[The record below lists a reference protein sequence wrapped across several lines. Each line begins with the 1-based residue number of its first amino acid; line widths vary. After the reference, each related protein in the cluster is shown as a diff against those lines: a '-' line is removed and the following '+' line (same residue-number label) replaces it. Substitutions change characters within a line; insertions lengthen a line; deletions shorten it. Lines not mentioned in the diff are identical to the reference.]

1 MAMENEKLFVEL
13 EASQWTKTGQAACGD
28 DFRCVRIPNE
38 KRTIAVL
45 SDGLGSGI
53 KANLMASM
61 TSTMALEFVRSN
73 MDILQSAETIMDS
86 LPVCEIRKISY
97 ATFTV
102 FDMQL
107 GGKTRVIEM
116 DNPPFIHLRN
126 LIDLPKNNVKEL
138 VSERWPDRKMK
149 ITEVTMAPGD
159 RLIAFSDGVTQ
170 AGLGCPGWKFG
181 WRREG
186 ALNFIKRVV
195 EKNPEISARDLAT
208 MIAAEAMAVH
218 PERKCKDDITCM
230 VLYLRHPRVLRVIT
244 GPPFRKE
251 TDREYANMAVFPEGK
266 VVLCGGTTANIV
278 SRELRTRVDIALK
291 MVSRS
296 GNLPPPG
303 FMRGVGLVTEGI
315 LTLTQ
320 VAADLE
326 SGNWQNS
333 AAAAKEIVNLMM
345 DSDIVE
351 FIVGTKI
358 NEAHQDPML
367 PVDLEMRRNVIKRL
381 KAVLENNYRK
391 NVSIRYF

>member
-61 TSTMALEFVRSN
+61 TATMALEFVRSN

-170 AGLGCPGWKFG
+170 AGLGCPGWKFTS
-181 WRREG
+181 
-186 ALNFIKRVV
+186 
-195 EKNPEISARDLAT
+195 ISVPLSNKA
-208 MIAAEAMAVH
+208 
-218 PERKCKDDITCM
+218 
-230 VLYLRHPRVLRVIT
+230 
-244 GPPFRKE
+244 PFSWASSPWE
-251 TDREYANMAVFPEGK
+251 VM
-266 VVLCGGTTANIV
+266 
-278 SRELRTRVDIALK
+278 
-291 MVSRS
+291 
-296 GNLPPPG
+296 
-303 FMRGVGLVTEGI
+303 
-315 LTLTQ
+315 
-320 VAADLE
+320 
-326 SGNWQNS
+326 
-333 AAAAKEIVNLMM
+333 
-345 DSDIVE
+345 
-351 FIVGTKI
+351 
-358 NEAHQDPML
+358 
-367 PVDLEMRRNVIKRL
+367 
-381 KAVLENNYRK
+381 
-391 NVSIRYF
+391 

>member
-1 MAMENEKLFVEL
+1 MAMENDKLFVEL

-28 DFRCVRIPNE
+28 DFRCVRIPRE

-126 LIDLPKNNVKEL
+126 QTDLPKMNSRQL
-138 VSERWPDRKMK
+138 VSERWPDRKMT
-149 ITEVTMAPGD
+149 ISEVSMSPGD

-170 AGLGCPGWKFG
+170 AGLGCPGCKFG

-186 ALNFIKRVV
+186 ALAFIQDAVAR
-195 EKNPEISARDLAT
+195 NPEISARDLA
-208 MIAAEAMAVH
+208 MMVAAEAMTKN
-218 PERKCKDDITCM
+218 PERKCMDDITCM
-230 VLYLRHPRVLRVIT
+230 VLYLRRPRILRVIT

-251 TDREYANMAVFPEGK
+251 TDREYASLASFPEGN

-278 SRELRTRVDIALK
+278 SRELRKKVDINLK
-291 MVSRS
+291 LVHCS

-303 FMRGVGLVTEGI
+303 TMKGVGLVTEGI

-320 VAADLE
+320 VASDLE
-326 SGNWQNS
+326 SGSWMNS
-333 AAAAKEIVNLMM
+333 APAAREIVNRMM
-345 DSDIVE
+345 DSDMIE

-358 NEAHQDPML
+358 NEAHQDPAL
-367 PVDLEMRRNVIKRL
+367 PVDLEMRRNVIKRIQGL
-381 KAVLENNYRK
+381 LENKYRK
-391 NVSIRYF
+391 TASVKYY

>member
-278 SRELRTRVDIALK
+278 SRER
-291 MVSRS
+291 
-296 GNLPPPG
+296 
-303 FMRGVGLVTEGI
+303 E
-315 LTLTQ
+315 
-320 VAADLE
+320 
-326 SGNWQNS
+326 S
-333 AAAAKEIVNLMM
+333 AAAGIYARGRAGDGRHSDA
-345 DSDIVE
+345 DS
-351 FIVGTKI
+351 GCG
-358 NEAHQDPML
+358 
-367 PVDLEMRRNVIKRL
+367 
-381 KAVLENNYRK
+381 
-391 NVSIRYF
+391 

>member
-138 VSERWPDRKMK
+138 VSER
-149 ITEVTMAPGD
+149 
-159 RLIAFSDGVTQ
+159 
-170 AGLGCPGWKFG
+170 
-181 WRREG
+181 
-186 ALNFIKRVV
+186 
-195 EKNPEISARDLAT
+195 
-208 MIAAEAMAVH
+208 
-218 PERKCKDDITCM
+218 
-230 VLYLRHPRVLRVIT
+230 
-244 GPPFRKE
+244 
-251 TDREYANMAVFPEGK
+251 
-266 VVLCGGTTANIV
+266 
-278 SRELRTRVDIALK
+278 
-291 MVSRS
+291 
-296 GNLPPPG
+296 
-303 FMRGVGLVTEGI
+303 
-315 LTLTQ
+315 
-320 VAADLE
+320 
-326 SGNWQNS
+326 
-333 AAAAKEIVNLMM
+333 
-345 DSDIVE
+345 
-351 FIVGTKI
+351 
-358 NEAHQDPML
+358 
-367 PVDLEMRRNVIKRL
+367 
-381 KAVLENNYRK
+381 
-391 NVSIRYF
+391 